1 MNVKRLIS
9 VLLIL
14 VFSVLSFAACQ
25 DEKTETSDSPLGEM
39 SGSEYLDSDG
49 NYVPRHEVK
58 DMGGKDFTIIV
69 RGPVYGTYQSD
80 DFTTESELYGE
91 LIGDAVKRRNDTVE
105 RLYNVHLDVIRSDSV
120 RNDVLLDCQSNLGTY
135 DAIMPS
141 LSELSS
147 FATEGYL
154 YDLASLRDIDL
165 NAPWYD
171 KNCTD
176 AFSIDDQVY
185 FTTGDITIL
194 NKVNTPSILFNKG
207 MAQKYFPEED
217 FYQLVRDKKWTFDKL
232 VESAKTVTS
241 IATPDGSYSDD
252 NIYGMVTAY
261 GDPGSFYGA
270 SGELICD
277 KDADNL
283 PYLKIGTTAR
293 SVTLAQKILETYKD
307 ANWLIFAEECEAP
320 IWETSFAIFYE
331 GRSLFRP
338 SVFSAT
344 TKLRKLS
351 EIEFGVLPMPL
362 MDETQTEYYSYCTT
376 GATAGIAIPIC
387 AEDPEYSAYI
397 IEACSAWAKNYL
409 TTAYYEVNLRYR
421 DLRDDESEEMLD
433 IIFDNIVYDIGECYD
448 FGGLSSMFYTLTKER
463 SADIVSNIESRKNE
477 AQTKIDELKE
487 LYAN

>member
-1 MNVKRLIS
+1 MKRTITIFLLLALALTCLVACKGEDENSEAVS
-9 VLLIL
+9 VGGNTQ
-14 VFSVLSFAACQ
+14 SVYQ
-25 DEKTETSDSPLGEM
+25 DA
-39 SGSEYLDSDG
+39 DG
-49 NYVPRHEVK
+49 NYVPKHEVK
-58 DMGGKDFTIIV
+58 DMQGRTFTVIV
-69 RGPVYGTYQSD
+69 RGSAYGTYQSD

-91 LIGDAVKRRNDTVE
+91 LIDDAVKRRNDMVE
-105 RLYNVHLDVIRSDSV
+105 RLYNIQLDVIRSDSV
-120 RNDVLLDCQSNLGTY
+120 YNDVLLDCQSNLGTY

-147 FATEGYL
+147 FASQGYL
-154 YDLASLRDIDL
+154 YDLASLENFDL

-171 KNCTD
+171 ENCTD

-194 NKVNTPSILFNKG
+194 NKVNTPSVLFNKE
-207 MAQKYFPEED
+207 MAKKYFPDQD

-232 VESAKTVTS
+232 VECGSTVAS
-241 IATPDGSYSDD
+241 ITTADGSYSDD

-261 GDPGSFYGA
+261 GDPGCFYGA

-283 PYLKIGTTAR
+283 PYLTIGTNER
-293 SVTLAQKILETYKD
+293 SITLAQKILNVFKD
-307 ANWLIFAEECEAP
+307 ADWMIYAQECEQP

-338 SVFSAT
+338 GVFSAT
-344 TKLRKLS
+344 TKLRSLS
-351 EIEFGVLPMPL
+351 QIEFGVLPMPL
-362 MDETQTEYYSYCTT
+362 MDDTQTEYNSYCTT

-409 TTAYYEVNLRYR
+409 TKAYYEINLRYR

-433 IIFDNIVYDIGECYD
+433 IIFGNIVYDIGQCYN
-448 FGGLSSMFYTLTKER
+448 FGGLASMFSELAQNR
-463 SADIVSNIESRKNE
+463 SADIVSNIESRKSE
-477 AQTKIDELKE
+477 AEAKINELKE